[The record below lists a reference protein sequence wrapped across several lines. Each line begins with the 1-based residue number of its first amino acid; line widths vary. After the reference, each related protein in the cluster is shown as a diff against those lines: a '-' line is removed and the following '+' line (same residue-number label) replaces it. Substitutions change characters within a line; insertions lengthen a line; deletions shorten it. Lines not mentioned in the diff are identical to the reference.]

1 MFHLCFVSDQAPDE
15 EANTSTNETDHVKS
29 RMKVIKYMYAALQ
42 SQKAVSCKVSRHW
55 LLTLHS
61 SMVGKE
67 KVDP

>member
-15 EANTSTNETDHVKS
+15 EANTSTKETDNVKS
-29 RMKVIKYMYAALQ
+29 RMKVIKYAALQ